1 MPASKRIP
9 ALPPNWSVVATA
21 DEPAALVLAFAL
33 HHLELGAAQIHLFL
47 DGPNPE
53 AEAVLRDLPQVQLVV
68 CDTAHWA
75 ASVRRQKPKLH
86 TGRQLVN
93 ANIAYAQTRSDWLLH
108 CDCDEFVRD
117 GAALTGELSDTGPDR
132 VYLKLP
138 VAERAYLPAPVTAAQ
153 TEDPFDGIFRF
164 PMSDFATIG
173 PQIYGD
179 LAPFL
184 KDGVTGHRAGKA
196 VVRTGLPISMGIHS
210 PDGPPPHK
218 TARSRLL
225 HFDGLTRLHYQ
236 IKLLRRAHE
245 PPISRPLR
253 HGPARIAQFDR
264 LRGLVDHPDQA
275 RALVEQLKGLTA
287 RQIDDLRATES
298 LDERRFRP
306 LGHNPLAD
314 GLTVSALDAALRL
327 RYRDFLIAHAPGW
340 LTVQARRA

>member
-1 MPASKRIP
+1 M
-9 ALPPNWSVVATA
+9 PPNWSVVATV

-47 DGPNPE
+47 DGPNPQ

-86 TGRQLVN
+86 TGRQVVN

-117 GAALTGELSDTGPDR
+117 GAALTEELSGTGPNR

-138 VAERAYLPAPVTAAQ
+138 VAERVYPPEAPPEAT
-153 TEDPFDGIFRF
+153 DPFDGIFRF
-164 PMSDFATIG
+164 PLTDFDMLG

-196 VVRTGLPISMGIHS
+196 VVRTGLPITMGIHS
-210 PDGPPPHK
+210 PDGPPPHQ

-225 HFDGLTRLHYQ
+225 HFDGLTRLHYK

-245 PPISRPLR
+245 PPITRPLR
-253 HGPARIAQFDR
+253 HGPARIAQYDR
-264 LRGLVDHPDQA
+264 LRAVVDQPDQL
-275 RALVEQLKGLTA
+275 RDLVGSLKGLTA
-287 RQIDDLRATES
+287 RQTNALRAIDG
-298 LDERRFRP
+298 LDERRFQP
-306 LGHNPLAD
+306 LGQNPLVGD
-314 GLTVSALDAALRL
+314 LTVSALDTALRL
-327 RYRDFLIAHAPGW
+327 RYCDFLQTHAPGW
-340 LTVQARRA
+340 LTG